1 MAHRLYSQ
9 FSMNIT
15 NVKILVSLTFFIIA
29 ILFSILITLSP
40 WNSINEIENQ
50 ILTTVE
56 AKKTRRPLIDLGAA
70 TTPYNE
76 LEGMYGYYVHSN
88 FQKSYFLG
96 CETVGW
102 WPTNWK
108 SVGDD
113 ICNDNLNVEVCN
125 YDNGDCCLSEISD
138 DQCTECICHEDGTR
152 HPSRTTT
159 TEELRPC
166 PNFNNAGW
174 CIDDQ
179 GVLWESVTTMAVPW

>member
-40 WNSINEIENQ
+40 WNSINENQ

-76 LEGMYGYYVHSN
+76 LEGMYGYYVHWT
-88 FQKSYFLG
+88 FQKS
-96 CETVGW
+96 
-102 WPTNWK
+102 
-108 SVGDD
+108 
-113 ICNDNLNVEVCN
+113 
-125 YDNGDCCLSEISD
+125 
-138 DQCTECICHEDGTR
+138 H
-152 HPSRTTT
+152 
-159 TEELRPC
+159 
-166 PNFNNAGW
+166 
-174 CIDDQ
+174 
-179 GVLWESVTTMAVPW
+179 

>member
-1 MAHRLYSQ
+1 
-9 FSMNIT
+9 MNLKVCMGIT
-15 NVKILVSLTFFIIA
+15 YI
-29 ILFSILITLSP
+29 
-40 WNSINEIENQ
+40 Q
-50 ILTTVE
+50 IF
-56 AKKTRRPLIDLGAA
+56 KNHI
-70 TTPYNE
+70 
-76 LEGMYGYYVHSN
+76 
-88 FQKSYFLG
+88 FLG

-102 WPTNWK
+102 WPTNWI